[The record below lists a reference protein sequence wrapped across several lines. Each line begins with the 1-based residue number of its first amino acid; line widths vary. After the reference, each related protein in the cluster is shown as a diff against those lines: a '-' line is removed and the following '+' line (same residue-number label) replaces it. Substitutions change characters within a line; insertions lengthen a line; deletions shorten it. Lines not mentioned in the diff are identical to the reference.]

1 MLREFGS
8 RSFIVRWLAALLLVL
23 GTYNPY
29 ASSYYHWV
37 VGDVGHLSLKV
48 AAGVALL
55 ILHVVVLVATVRSV
69 GPIGMALLTAL
80 FAAFA
85 WVLVDNDVIEI
96 ENPKVFVTTLLVIAG
111 TVYGVGVSW
120 SHVRNRLS
128 GQVDSTDVTAQSPL

>member
-8 RSFIVRWLAALLLVL
+8 RSFIVRWLATLLLVL

-37 VGDVGHLSLKV
+37 VNDPDHLSLKV
-48 AAGVALL
+48 MVGVALL

-69 GPIGMALLTAL
+69 GPIGMTLLTAL

-85 WVLVDNDVIEI
+85 WVLADNHAIEV
-96 ENPKVFVTTLLVIAG
+96 ENPKVFVTTILVIAAS
-111 TVYGVGVSW
+111 VYGVGVSW